1 MSSHRSWKRLALA
14 CLIASCGLFACVKGP
29 EDCGKNVSKVV
40 RIDFNG
46 PSTIP
51 SSGDIEFVGY
61 SVTMTIERSKPD
73 EIATAC
79 FIVRDEDPWYKFFW
93 AVDDVLAA
101 GFILFP
107 VGQDTR
113 TMEGHFSLYKRQGQN
128 NICGAGFPSDSDGC
142 SGESEAEVYLQTV
155 NRSGPTSPKSAVRKI
170 RLQ

>member
-1 MSSHRSWKRLALA
+1 VFVA
-14 CLIASCGLFACVKGP
+14 CFEGP
-29 EDCGKNVSKVV
+29 EDCGKNVTRVV
-40 RIDFNG
+40 SVDYAG

-51 SSGDIEFVGY
+51 SSGDVVYVGY
-61 SVTMTIERSKPD
+61 SVTMTIERTNRD

-113 TMEGHFSLYKRQGQN
+113 TMEWHFSLFSPEGEDE
-128 NICGAGFPSDSDGC
+128 ICGAGFPSDEDGC
-142 SGESEAEVYLQTV
+142 SGEEEAEVYLQTV
-155 NRSGPTSPKSAVRKI
+155 DASGPTSPESPMRKK
-170 RLQ
+170 RLE